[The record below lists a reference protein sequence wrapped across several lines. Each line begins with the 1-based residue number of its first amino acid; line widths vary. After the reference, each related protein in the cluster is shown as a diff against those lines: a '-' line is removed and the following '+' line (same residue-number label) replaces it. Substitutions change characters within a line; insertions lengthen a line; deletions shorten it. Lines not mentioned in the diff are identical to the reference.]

1 MNEEKN
7 EEQIIPQEKK
17 AEVIKEKMTP
27 AFDNLESSIK
37 TWWASLKQVINIYLI
52 ALLYSFIPL
61 ALIILLVF
69 LSSMGWFPEI
79 VGVIISVF
87 AVLVI
92 IYFILKAY
100 IAIVLLLKSDFTA
113 EAKVLFKEANKYV
126 VDYIGLAI
134 LTAILILLWA
144 LLLIIP
150 AIIFSVFYSL
160 VYMVFFFEDKKGM
173 KAIRRSKEL
182 VKGYFW
188 PVAGRMGLIALVMMV
203 VMIIISIPNAYFSEE
218 SLAYGL
224 WNLLIQIISFLI
236 GPISLF
242 FTYNIYKDLKK
253 IKD

>member
-7 EEQIIPQEKK
+7 EEEIIPQEKK
-17 AEVIKEKMTP
+17 VEPIKEKLTP

-37 TWWASLKQVINIYLI
+37 TWWATLKQVINIYLV
-52 ALLYSFIPL
+52 ALLYSLIPL
-61 ALIILLVF
+61 GLIILLVF
-69 LSSMGWFPEI
+69 LSSMAWFPEI
-79 VGVIISVF
+79 IGMIISVL

-92 IYFILKAY
+92 IYFIIKAY
-100 IAIVLLLKSDFTA
+100 VTIVLLLKSDFTA
-113 EAKVLFKEANKYV
+113 EPKTLFKEADKYV

-134 LTAILILLWA
+134 LTSILILLWA

-188 PVAGRMGLIALVMMV
+188 PVFGRMLLIGIAMSLVFV
-203 VMIIISIPNAYFSEE
+203 IISIPNVYFPEE

-236 GPISLF
+236 APISLF

-253 IKD
+253 IKA